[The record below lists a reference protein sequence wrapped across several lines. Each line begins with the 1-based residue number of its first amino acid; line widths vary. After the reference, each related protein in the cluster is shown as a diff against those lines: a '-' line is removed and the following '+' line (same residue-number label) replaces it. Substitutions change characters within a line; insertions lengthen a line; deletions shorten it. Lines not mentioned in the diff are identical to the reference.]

1 MVPRLLKHLSIPYV
15 SPASHSGGS
24 IYLLNTL
31 LAYPHLLHPHQ
42 PYVCLFAPWVRPVHS
57 KITLWQVTSQLPA
70 PLIGKFASLAKA
82 VNNNI
87 VPLIGMSGSFVST
100 NSRPIHPA
108 TTARA
113 SSASAEVPRSPASSV
128 GLQDSHGLALGNPE
142 IVKEL
147 RKHITSLLF
156 AENLDG
162 VSADAQL
169 FLNRPRAVPWC
180 SPSMLWSDV
189 DHFVPLL
196 SKILEEDDRLAL
208 HNRVLNIDTFHAE
221 SDHMVGE
228 KGRQWFDECWLPGR
242 SSTSSARSNSFEAV
256 KQFTHRSYY
265 YQSEAVK
272 GADHDL
278 LMDPAFG
285 ASEKWLQRVRDAVP
299 RHVEV

>member
-1 MVPRLLKHLSIPYV
+1 MVPQLLIHLSIPYV
-15 SPASHSGGS
+15 SLASHSGGS

-42 PYVCLFAPWVRPVHS
+42 PYVSLFAPWVRPAHS
-57 KITLWQVTSQLPA
+57 KITLWQVTSQLPS
-70 PLIGKFASLAKA
+70 PLIGKFASVAKA

-100 NSRPIHPA
+100 DSRPSQSA
-108 TTARA
+108 STARTF
-113 SSASAEVPRSPASSV
+113 STSAEVPRSRASSV
-128 GLQDSHGLALGNPE
+128 GSQDSHGLALGNPE
-142 IVKEL
+142 VVKEL
-147 RKHITSLLF
+147 RKYITSLLF

-208 HNRVLNIDTFHAE
+208 HNRTLTIDTFHSE

-256 KQFTHRSYY
+256 KQFTHRSYD

-285 ASEKWLQRVRDAVP
+285 ASEKWLQRVRGAVP
-299 RHVEV
+299 RHV